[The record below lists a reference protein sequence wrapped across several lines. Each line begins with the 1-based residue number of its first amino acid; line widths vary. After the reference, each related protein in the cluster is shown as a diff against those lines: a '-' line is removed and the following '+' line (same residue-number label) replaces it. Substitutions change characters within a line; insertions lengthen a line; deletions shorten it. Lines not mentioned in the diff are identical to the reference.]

1 MQLRE
6 NSLEKLNFEGWRWN
20 ELGEER
26 LYVIANDVKKSS
38 CVNEIL
44 FRECKMGPK
53 GCGTLCEAL
62 KVSQSITVIDLS
74 LNNLGPEGARL
85 IGEALKVN
93 RSVKRFFLESNHLGP
108 KGAGAIGEAL
118 KVNQTVTTLRI
129 GFNSVGEEGTR
140 AFEEALERN
149 GSVVDID
156 IDSNTTLMKYY
167 CFRNKVMHKRA
178 RECVVCLLALR
189 RRMSQEIARMP
200 KEMVQMLGMF
210 LWETRTDVEGW
221 CRQ

>member
-1 MQLRE
+1 M
-6 NSLEKLNFEGWRWN
+6 
-20 ELGEER
+20 
-26 LYVIANDVKKSS
+26 IANDVKKSS

-85 IGEALKVN
+85 LGEV
-93 RSVKRFFLESNHLGP
+93 
-108 KGAGAIGEAL
+108 L

-167 CFRNKVMHKRA
+167 CFRNKVMHNLA

-189 RRMSQEIARMP
+189 RMNQEIAMP
-200 KEMVQMLGMF
+200 KEMLQMLGML

-221 CRQ
+221 CCQ